1 MSSFYVIMSEGK
13 GQFAKDIAVS
23 VAGSIGGN
31 KVADKLG
38 LGSVGHIVGGV
49 GGSIAANE
57 GEHKLEEE
65 KNKN

>member
-1 MSSFYVIMSEGK
+1 MSEGK

-38 LGSVGHIVGGV
+38 LGGVGHIVSSV
-49 GGSIAANE
+49 GGSVAANE
-57 GEHKLEEE
+57 GEHKLEE
-65 KNKN
+65 KNNN